1 MPNPIKV
8 WHLTGGGNGK
18 SSPPSQLDDTARR
31 LLAGGASGV
40 VTKSMTAP
48 LERIK
53 ILLQLRSM
61 SKVTASSSSSI
72 LGTMRSVL
80 RDDGIRGFWKG
91 NGANC
96 TRVIPVYALK
106 VRKFHTSRL
115 PVRYCILDVPWRC
128 GVVRLEMLAQICE
141 PMTNILT
148 FPAVRPV

>member
-18 SSPPSQLDDTARR
+18 KSPPSQLDDTARR

-72 LGTMRSVL
+72 LGTMRAVL
-80 RDDGIRGFWKG
+80 RDEGIRGFWKG

-96 TRVIPVYALK
+96 TRVVPVYALK

-115 PVRYCILDVPWRC
+115 PVRYFEMCLGDVVWC
-128 GVVRLEMLAQICE
+128 V
-141 PMTNILT
+141 
-148 FPAVRPV
+148 

>member
-1 MPNPIKV
+1 MPNPVKV
-8 WHLTGGGNGK
+8 WHSTDGK
-18 SSPPSQLDDTARR
+18 KSVTKSTPSSQLDDTARR

-40 VTKSMTAP
+40 VTKTMTAP

-96 TRVIPVYALK
+96 TRVVPVYALK

-115 PVRYCILDVPWRC
+115 PVRYFEMCLGDVVWC
-128 GVVRLEMLAQICE
+128 V
-141 PMTNILT
+141 
-148 FPAVRPV
+148 